1 MVQTA
6 GCHGDD
12 TIVPTA
18 RCQNP
23 SRGRGEPGEGTNL
36 TKGYSCQPK
45 PHQQNTKQVS
55 FQKGALSPG
64 SCAVT
69 HRCQCCHK
77 DGRVLGATSPAV
89 ITCILPPLP
98 WTRGPKTTGEPI
110 SQKGLSG
117 LSPAAQSPSRSA
129 SLLSS
134 WGCPSPGAP
143 PFWGGRPPNAYSAGA
158 DSACGTG
165 TRYRSLQLFYKGSGT
180 EVSLF

>member
-1 MVQTA
+1 M
-6 GCHGDD
+6 
-12 TIVPTA
+12 
-18 RCQNP
+18 
-23 SRGRGEPGEGTNL
+23 
-36 TKGYSCQPK
+36 CQPK

-55 FQKGALSPG
+55 FQTGALCHPAPVLS
-64 SCAVT
+64 
-69 HRCQCCHK
+69 HRCHK
-77 DGRVLGATSPAV
+77 EGRVLGATSPAV

-98 WTRGPKTTGEPI
+98 WTRGPKTTGQPV

-143 PFWGGRPPNAYSAGA
+143 PFWGGWPPNAYSAGA

-165 TRYRSLQLFYKGSGT
+165 TRYRSLQRFYKGSGT